1 MGDPM
6 ADGDGYK
13 LGLKH
18 GYADGF
24 ADAIKK
30 AIWIVQ
36 DVGEIEGHERD
47 LLERKLKELE
57 PS

>member
-1 MGDPM
+1 M

-13 LGLKH
+13 LGLEH

-36 DVGEIEGHERD
+36 DVGEIEGYERD